1 MSQFTRLWKL
11 LARSRSHALPYS
23 RQEWDAVSQSA
34 ELMAWRLTGKKLSLR
49 KRMLGAAIVHYFVA
63 ASSGAFYA
71 AFIARRT
78 STYSRWSG
86 PLFGLAMWVVGNELA
101 LPALRL
107 TLQPSDYTVGEQV
120 NAFGEH
126 IIYGLTTELLY
137 CTVATHVLTNE
148 LSLTSI
154 SDHLKNPPQ
163 AALPRLP
170 R

>member
-1 MSQFTRLWKL
+1 
-11 LARSRSHALPYS
+11 
-23 RQEWDAVSQSA
+23 
-34 ELMAWRLTGKKLSLR
+34 
-49 KRMLGAAIVHYFVA
+49 MLGAAIVHYFVA

-71 AFIARRT
+71 VFIARRR

-86 PLFGLAMWVVGNELA
+86 PLFGLAMWVAGNELA
-101 LPALRL
+101 LPALGL
-107 TLQPSDYTVGEQV
+107 TLQPPDYTLGEQV

-137 CTVATHVLTNE
+137 CSLATHIVTNE

-154 SDHLKNPPQ
+154 SDHLKKPPQ